1 MKYFRSNPLFNLY
14 HTVKLTI
21 PLFLIFVISCQNLF
35 AQDVD
40 ERIELIST
48 ICKLADYEEYN
59 MDSGRDYVPKWDR
72 YFIPYKGHKVVD
84 MFKRLQSTHNI
95 GYDAPVIF
103 ALSLEKSGDSFIY
116 DKKVTNVDE
125 RLKDLNLA
133 AIADTISMF
142 YRDSSFRNFYEDML
156 PFYQQHSKE
165 FAENVM
171 SKISKKWYADFY
183 GRESDEIFNIVIGYL
198 LGGCNYGPTIE
209 KEGYPRNVYAVMGYV
224 MRPDSITAYQAQPEV
239 YRDILIHEFNHSFV
253 NPLLNPGS
261 QLKDKMEIPGRKLL
275 NQCNFVMEMQ
285 SYPEWEN
292 VINESIVRAAVA
304 CYLLDNGTNEEV
316 RNSIIEDM
324 RTGFAWMPQL
334 VNKLNYYRK
343 NRSLYPNF
351 ESFYPE
357 IISFFEDYTQQ
368 TDTQIE
374 NLFSE

>member
-1 MKYFRSNPLFNLY
+1 
-14 HTVKLTI
+14 
-21 PLFLIFVISCQNLF
+21 
-35 AQDVD
+35 
-40 ERIELIST
+40 
-48 ICKLADYEEYN
+48 
-59 MDSGRDYVPKWDR
+59 
-72 YFIPYKGHKVVD
+72 
-84 MFKRLQSTHNI
+84 
-95 GYDAPVIF
+95 
-103 ALSLEKSGDSFIY
+103 
-116 DKKVTNVDE
+116 
-125 RLKDLNLA
+125 
-133 AIADTISMF
+133 MF

-198 LGGCNYGPTIE
+198 LGGCNYGPAIE
-209 KEGYPRNVYAVMGYV
+209 KEGSPRNVYAVMGYV

-253 NPLLNPGS
+253 NPLLNRGS